1 MHADLSLNQM
11 WSGLGTQEFADAGE
25 NRRRNY
31 LTLLQQGW
39 ASEYKPAALSALFR
53 LDLYRRLRAWSI

>member
-1 MHADLSLNQM
+1 M
-11 WSGLGTQEFADAGE
+11 WSGLGTQEFADASE

-39 ASEYKPAALSALFR
+39 TSEYKPAALSALFR